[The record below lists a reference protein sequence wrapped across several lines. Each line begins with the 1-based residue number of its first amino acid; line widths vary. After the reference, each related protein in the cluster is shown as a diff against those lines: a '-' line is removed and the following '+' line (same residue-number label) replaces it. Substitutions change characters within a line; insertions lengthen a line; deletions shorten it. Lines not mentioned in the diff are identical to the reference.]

1 MSKELTF
8 IQLHRKAIIPQYQTD
23 GASGFDFHAY
33 VHGLDNN
40 YLEQGFEWDPN
51 SDKNELTLRA
61 GQKALIR
68 TALQADIPDG
78 YEIQVRPRSGIAAKN
93 GITVLN
99 APGTI
104 DSDYEGEIKVILQN
118 TSDQDFIIRT
128 GDRIA
133 QGVFVPVSKA
143 KIKKVSFED
152 KPEYKSKKKKK
163 STRKSEGFGSTGV
176 SQKENDES

>member
-1 MSKELTF
+1 MSQELTF
-8 IQLHRKAIIPQYQTD
+8 IQLHRKAIIPQYQTE

-33 VHGLDNN
+33 VHGSDGHYLD
-40 YLEQGFEWDPN
+40 QGFNWNPN
-51 SDKNELTLRA
+51 DDKNQLVLKS

-78 YEIQVRPRSGIAAKN
+78 YEIQVRPRSGLAAKN

-104 DSDYEGEIKVILQN
+104 DSDYNGEIKVILHN
-118 TSDQDFIIRT
+118 TSDSHFVIRT

-143 KIKKVSFED
+143 KIKEVSYEE
-152 KPEYKSKKKKK
+152 KPKYKSKKTDR
-163 STRKSEGFGSTGV
+163 SSEGFGSTG
-176 SQKENDES
+176 K